1 MTARRGTLLGS
12 HSPFGFRH
20 FSFLAPAAGRLYT
33 SISMKRFAILILTL
47 LSAVALRAQDP
58 ATFEVGGLTFD
69 RPADWSWVPVSSPMR
84 KAQLK
89 IPGVKPEESAD
100 ITFFYFGEGGGGDVQ
115 SNAQRWVSQFRGP
128 EGAAKI
134 EEQKIGGLKVTTVS
148 TEGTFSSGMPGGP
161 TTALDNYALL
171 GAIVEGKEGNVF
183 VKMTGPI
190 DLVKQSRKKF
200 LAFLTAAIEARK

>member
-1 MTARRGTLLGS
+1 
-12 HSPFGFRH
+12 
-20 FSFLAPAAGRLYT
+20 
-33 SISMKRFAILILTL
+33 MKRFAILIFTL
-47 LSAVALRAQDP
+47 LSAFVLRAQDP
-58 ATFEVGGLTFD
+58 ATFDVGGLTFD
-69 RPADWSWVPVSSPMR
+69 RPADWTWVPVTSPMR

-89 IPGVKPEESAD
+89 IPGAKPAVSAE

-115 SNAQRWVSQFRGP
+115 ANAQRWVNQFHGP
-128 EGAAKI
+128 EGASKI
-134 EEQKIGGLKVTTVS
+134 EEEKIGGLKVTMVS

-183 VKMTGPI
+183 VKMTGPS
-190 DLVKQSRKKF
+190 DLVKESRNKF